1 MTNLTLNVKSV
12 KNENLNELSQKSIS
26 SQRRVTSTGP
36 PSVTNVDLNAFKK
49 TRGGRGGVIHT
60 CPPSNPQLTVTNS
73 TLNARPMCSLEE
85 VLGGNLHQV
94 ILTPSSS

>member
-1 MTNLTLNVKSV
+1 MTNLTLNVKCV

-49 TRGGRGGVIHT
+49 TRGGKGR
-60 CPPSNPQLTVTNS
+60 
-73 TLNARPMCSLEE
+73 
-85 VLGGNLHQV
+85 
-94 ILTPSSS
+94 

>member
-49 TRGGRGGVIHT
+49 TRGGRGGG
-60 CPPSNPQLTVTNS
+60 L
-73 TLNARPMCSLEE
+73 RR
-85 VLGGNLHQV
+85 GGNSHLSAKQ
-94 ILTPSSS
+94 SSANCD